1 MLIREDNL
9 LYAVSYSKGV
19 MLCQVACSC
28 GKNEKKMHKS
38 VVIEAEKKVQSMRS
52 KLVCV
57 YNYHIFS
64 QSCQNKFV
72 LIVLVG
78 GWACLISFD

>member
-1 MLIREDNL
+1 MLIREDDL
-9 LYAVSYSKGV
+9 LYAVSYNKGV
-19 MLCQVACSC
+19 MYAKLLAVV

-38 VVIEAEKKVQSMRS
+38 VVIKAENRVQSMS
-52 KLVCV
+52 SELVCV

-78 GWACLISFD
+78 G